1 MMELNEKQF
10 ISGFNSGYLL
20 AQYEPE
26 MLTSLLNQISPVN
39 SYISGMTYGKKEY
52 ELELQTNQLDD
63 LRNIRSKGKD
73 SREAELD

>member
-1 MMELNEKQF
+1 MTELNEKQF

-20 AQYEPE
+20 AQNEPD
-26 MLTSLLNQISPVN
+26 MFTSLLTQISPIN
-39 SYISGMTYGKKEY
+39 SYISGMNYGKKEY

-63 LRNIRSKGKD
+63 LRNIRSKGED

>member
-26 MLTSLLNQISPVN
+26 MLTSLLTQIRPEN
-39 SYISGMTYGKKEY
+39 SYISGMTFGKREY

-63 LRNIRSKGKD
+63 LGNIRIKGKD
-73 SREAELD
+73 SREAELE

>member
-1 MMELNEKQF
+1 MELNEKQF
-10 ISGFNSGYLL
+10 IFGFNSGYLL

-26 MLTSLLNQISPVN
+26 MLTSLLTRISPVN
-39 SYISGMTYGKKEY
+39 SYISGMTFGKKEY

-73 SREAELD
+73 SRETELD

>member
-10 ISGFNSGYLL
+10 ITGFNNGYLL

-26 MLTSLLNQISPVN
+26 MLTSLLTQISPVN

-52 ELELQTNQLDD
+52 ELELQSKQLDD
-63 LRNIRSKGKD
+63 LGRLRNKGKD
-73 SREAELD
+73 DREAELN

>member
-1 MMELNEKQF
+1 MELNEKQF

-26 MLTSLLNQISPVN
+26 MLTSLLTQIRPVN
-39 SYISGMTYGKKEY
+39 SYISGMNYGKKEY
-52 ELELQTNQLDD
+52 EIELQANQLDD
-63 LRNIRSKGKD
+63 LRTLRNKGKD

>member
-20 AQYEPE
+20 ARYEPE